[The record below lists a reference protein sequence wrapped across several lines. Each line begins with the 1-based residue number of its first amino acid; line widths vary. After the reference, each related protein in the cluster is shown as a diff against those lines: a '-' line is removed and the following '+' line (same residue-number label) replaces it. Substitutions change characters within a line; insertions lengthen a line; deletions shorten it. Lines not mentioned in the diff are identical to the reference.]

1 MMQEMNLEIT
11 SEFII
16 MASRLIYLKSKTL
29 LPIEDDE
36 QEEEID
42 LVQMLIEY
50 KKYKEMIV
58 PFLKS
63 VIKNLT

>member
-1 MMQEMNLEIT
+1 MNLEIT

-50 KKYKEMIV
+50 KKYKEISSFFALSGMD
-58 PFLKS
+58 
-63 VIKNLT
+63 